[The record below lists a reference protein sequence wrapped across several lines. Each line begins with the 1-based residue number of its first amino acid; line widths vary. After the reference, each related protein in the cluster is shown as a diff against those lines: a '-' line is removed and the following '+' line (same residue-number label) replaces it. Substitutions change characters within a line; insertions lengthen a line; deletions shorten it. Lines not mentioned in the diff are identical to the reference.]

1 MKFYSLTSITSS
13 VSCAYIKTV
22 TPCIKRAL
30 VFQANNADEHKVV
43 INSLS
48 VSPHSVKLALK
59 KPFDKTLYLY
69 SKHFVLLKPSYCSNK
84 DL

>member
-30 VFQANNADEHKVV
+30 VFQANNAGEHKASHQLIVC
-43 INSLS
+43 LS
-48 VSPHSVKLALK
+48 P
-59 KPFDKTLYLY
+59 
-69 SKHFVLLKPSYCSNK
+69 
-84 DL
+84 

>member
-1 MKFYSLTSITSS
+1 MQMSI
-13 VSCAYIKTV
+13 K
-22 TPCIKRAL
+22 L
-30 VFQANNADEHKVV
+30 V

-69 SKHFVLLKPSYCSNK
+69 IANTFVLLKPTVPIKLCN
-84 DL
+84 